1 MTERVWIE
9 SSGVNANAHDVPIL
23 TIAFDG
29 KAGNRAQQIGF
40 LAKILEVT
48 DRLID
53 QHFRLLPRAIDAEQR
68 DESRLSGLDI
78 LAQRLAGARAVALD
92 VKRSEERRV
101 GKECVSTCRTRCAP
115 YPKQKNTNKT
125 KQN

>member
-29 KAGNRAQQIGF
+29 KAGDGAQQIGF

-53 QHFRLLPRAIDAEQR
+53 QYFRLLPRAIDAEQR

-78 LAQRLAGARAVALD
+78 LAQRLAGAGAVARD
-92 VKRSEERRV
+92 VKQV
-101 GKECVSTCRTRCAP
+101 IGNLECKPQITR
-115 YPKQKNTNKT
+115 KNGRA
-125 KQN
+125 QV